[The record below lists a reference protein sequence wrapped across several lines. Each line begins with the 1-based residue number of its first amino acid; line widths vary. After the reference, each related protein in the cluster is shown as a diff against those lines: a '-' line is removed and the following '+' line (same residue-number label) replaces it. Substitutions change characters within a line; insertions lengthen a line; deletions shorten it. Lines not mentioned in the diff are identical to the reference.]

1 MEKKRTKYEY
11 VLHAVSGFWQAQITH
26 GYAYWQAAHKQYL
39 ACWLRA
45 QALQEHVEEWRG
57 AHPLHEH
64 MDPCPDAHCVQPH
77 EALWNAVMLAM
88 TLPIDSFERA
98 PVSHL
103 EEEPRAAAPPA
114 LPVKPLATTTR
125 HDSTTNAVPQ
135 HAKLLN
141 IVSLS
146 QYKPPTPAPQKKDAG
161 LREPATRA
169 RRS

>member
-1 MEKKRTKYEY
+1 M
-11 VLHAVSGFWQAQITH
+11 A
-26 GYAYWQAAHKQYL
+26 
-39 ACWLRA
+39 
-45 QALQEHVEEWRG
+45 
-57 AHPLHEH
+57 
-64 MDPCPDAHCVQPH
+64 PCPDAHCVQPH

-146 QYKPPTPAPQKKDAG
+146 QYKPPTPVPSEGGPDCANP
-161 LREPATRA
+161 PIRA
-169 RRS
+169 RRR